1 MVESNKIDAD
11 YIISYILRNYTG
23 IVLKNLWGEKALLY
37 NSNNKLLKAY
47 SSLRRY
53 VSTFVPRRC
62 HKTFGTSKE

>member
-37 NSNNKLLKAY
+37 NSNNKLQG
-47 SSLRRY
+47 SSENALSLQGGDESRFFYRIPWC
-53 VSTFVPRRC
+53 F
-62 HKTFGTSKE
+62 